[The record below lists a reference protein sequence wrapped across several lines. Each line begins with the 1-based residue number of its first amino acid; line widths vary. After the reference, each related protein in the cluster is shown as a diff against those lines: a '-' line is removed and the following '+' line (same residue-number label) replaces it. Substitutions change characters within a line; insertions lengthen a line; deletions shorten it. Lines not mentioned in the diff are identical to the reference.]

1 MAAAVPLVM
10 TGISAYSAYKSNQKS
25 KEEKAGLAGQ
35 NALAGAIAQ
44 RGGQTF
50 NAGFPATT
58 AALSYYDTLLRGD
71 RAKQQAAVAGP
82 IAQMTD
88 NYRGAER
95 GLEHAG
101 VRGGVRDL
109 GMAELQRDKTNSIA
123 GLTLGQQPAAA
134 GALSNLGSS
143 LTAQGTGSSA
153 TASGIYGN
161 LAGAGFQNR
170 QYANQN
176 WQQAGQGIGSSIFDI
191 YRQQSGKKAGGQ
203 TAGVGS
209 GGGDFGGET

>member
-1 MAAAVPLVM
+1 MAAAIPVAMLAY
-10 TGISAYSAYKSNQKS
+10 SAYSAHQANKKS

-35 NALAGAIAQ
+35 NALASSIAQ

-50 NAGFPATT
+50 NQGFPATQS
-58 AALSYYDTLLRGD
+58 ALSYYDTLLRGD
-71 RAKQQAAVAGP
+71 RAKMQQAVAGP
-82 IAQMTD
+82 MAQITD

-101 VRGGVRDL
+101 VRGGIRDL
-109 GMAELQRDKTNSIA
+109 GMAELGRDRTSQI
-123 GLTLGQQPAAA
+123 GQLTLGQQPMAA
-134 GALSNLGSS
+134 GALANLGTT

-153 TASGIYGN
+153 TAAGIYGN
-161 LAGAGFQNR
+161 LANQGFQNR

-176 WQQAGQGIGSSIFDI
+176 WQQAGQGMGSAIFDI
-191 YRQQSGKKAGGQ
+191 YRQRSGSKAAGQ
-203 TAGVGS
+203 GVGR